1 MKSHQMRELLARH
14 VIRLTRVIAFEY
26 GEQLAQVGLGAQL
39 ADQAGVGGDP
49 LVFGDHRRVLAEQAR
64 VERDGVIRI
73 HQHGCRISIGRG
85 LFLSVAHMCIT
96 MPKAAPKDKREE
108 VPGDTATALT
118 SAIVL
123 ALRAPPE
130 IMNRKS
136 AQERRIGIPKRR
148 VTPVSYT
155 HLTLPTNREV

>member
-1 MKSHQMRELLARH
+1 MTSHQMRRLLARH

-39 ADQAGVGGDP
+39 ADQAGVGGNP

-64 VERDGVIRI
+64 VERDGVVGI
-73 HQHGCRISIGRG
+73 HQNGCGRISIGRG
-85 LFLSVAHMCIT
+85 LFLSVAHMRTT
-96 MPKAAPKDKREE
+96 MSKVAPKDKREE
-108 VPGDTATALT
+108 VPGDTATVLT

-148 VTPVSYT
+148 DV
-155 HLTLPTNREV
+155 

>member
-14 VIRLTRVIAFEY
+14 VIRLTRVIAFEH
-26 GEQLAQVGLGAQL
+26 GEQAAQVGLGAQL

-49 LVFGDHRRVLAEQAR
+49 LVFGDHRRVLAEQTR
-64 VERDGVIRI
+64 VERDRVVRI
-73 HQHGCRISIGRG
+73 HQHRSRRISINRS

-118 SAIVL
+118 STIAL
-123 ALRAPPE
+123 ASRAPPE
-130 IMNRKS
+130 IMASETRTGN
-136 AQERRIGIPKRR
+136 EG
-148 VTPVSYT
+148 
-155 HLTLPTNREV
+155 